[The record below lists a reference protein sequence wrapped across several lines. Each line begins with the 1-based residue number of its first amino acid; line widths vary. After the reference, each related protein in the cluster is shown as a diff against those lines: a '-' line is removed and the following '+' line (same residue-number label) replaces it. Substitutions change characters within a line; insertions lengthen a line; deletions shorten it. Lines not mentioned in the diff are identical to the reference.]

1 MDTHVLG
8 FPRIGAHRELKHALD
23 AYWKDEI
30 SEEELVRVGTQLRQR
45 HWRIQKDAGLS
56 FVATG
61 DFSFY
66 DHVLDTAVMLGLIS
80 ARFGDA
86 SQEVNLDLYF
96 RMARGD
102 RRANTPALEMTKWF
116 DTNYHYLV
124 PEFTPD
130 MTVRPTPLRIV
141 EETRDA
147 LRLGYRPKPV
157 LLGPITF
164 LCLGKAF
171 GNADRWS
178 RLDEILAGYRR
189 VIARLAPLCEW
200 IQIDEPALCT
210 DLPKAAARAFVPA
223 LRSLKEACGPT
234 RLLLATYFGGLGENL
249 SLAADS
255 GCDGL
260 HLDLT
265 RNPDPF
271 HRIFSCLPSAM
282 MMSVGIVDG
291 RNVWRN
297 DLWHSLDQIHCLSE
311 VRGVENIMVASSCS
325 LLHAPTDL
333 DSETGLDPELKSWMS
348 FAVQKCGEVGVL
360 GRASSG
366 QDERAALAE
375 NAAALASRR
384 TSPRIRNEDVRSRVA
399 NTTPDMLRRVSP
411 YPERKKAQGAWLKL
425 PRFPTTT
432 IGSFPQTEAIR
443 DARLRLRRG
452 TLPAGEYERFLKD
465 AIRECVLQ
473 QERLGLDVLVHGEPE
488 RNDMVEYFGQQLD
501 GFCFTQNG
509 WVQSYGSRCVKPP
522 IIFGDVARPK
532 PMTVNWASYAQSLT
546 KKPMKGM
553 LTGPVTIL
561 CWSFVRDDLPRADVC
576 RQIALALRD
585 EVCDLEAAG
594 IRIIQIDEAALREG
608 LPLRRRAWDAYLR
621 WAVDAFR
628 LTASGVKDAT
638 QIHTHMCYSE
648 FNAIVRWIAEM
659 DADVISIESSRSKM
673 ELLNAFEKFTYPNEI
688 GPGVYDIH
696 SPRIPSVEEIL
707 GLLRLALRVV
717 PPERLWV
724 NPDCGLKTRAWPE
737 TLASLEH
744 LVEAARL
751 LRKEFA

>member
-23 AYWKDEI
+23 AYWKDEL

-45 HWRIQKDAGLS
+45 HWHIQKDAGLS

-66 DHVLDTAVMLGLIS
+66 DHVLDTAVLLGLIS
-80 ARFGDA
+80 ERFGDA

-147 LRLGYRPKPV
+147 IRLGYRPKPV

-189 VIARLAPLCEW
+189 VIAQLAPLCEW

-223 LRSLKEACGPT
+223 LRSLKEACGPA

-249 SLAADS
+249 SLAADC

-265 RNPDPF
+265 RTPDPV

-282 MMSVGIVDG
+282 MLSVGIVDG

-297 DLWHSLDQIHCLSE
+297 DLWHSLDQIRCLSE

-333 DSETGLDPELKSWMS
+333 DSETGLDPELKNWMS

-366 QDERAALAE
+366 QDERTALAE
-375 NAAALASRR
+375 
-384 TSPRIRNEDVRSRVA
+384 
-399 NTTPDMLRRVSP
+399 
-411 YPERKKAQGAWLKL
+411 
-425 PRFPTTT
+425 
-432 IGSFPQTEAIR
+432 
-443 DARLRLRRG
+443 
-452 TLPAGEYERFLKD
+452 
-465 AIRECVLQ
+465 
-473 QERLGLDVLVHGEPE
+473 
-488 RNDMVEYFGQQLD
+488 
-501 GFCFTQNG
+501 
-509 WVQSYGSRCVKPP
+509 KPP
-522 IIFGDVARPK
+522 R
-532 PMTVNWASYAQSLT
+532 
-546 KKPMKGM
+546 
-553 LTGPVTIL
+553 
-561 CWSFVRDDLPRADVC
+561 LPRAAPARASGMKTSAVARRTQRRICFGASALTRSAKKPRAHGLSFRVFQPPPSVRSLRPMPSATRVC
-576 RQIALALRD
+576 AFAAAHSRRRSTSVFLKTPSANACSNRNGSAWMCLSTANRNATIWWNISANSSTASVSPKTAGYRAT
-585 EVCDLEAAG
+585 AAG
-594 IRIIQIDEAALREG
+594 A
-608 LPLRRRAWDAYLR
+608 
-621 WAVDAFR
+621 
-628 LTASGVKDAT
+628 
-638 QIHTHMCYSE
+638 
-648 FNAIVRWIAEM
+648 
-659 DADVISIESSRSKM
+659 
-673 ELLNAFEKFTYPNEI
+673 
-688 GPGVYDIH
+688 
-696 SPRIPSVEEIL
+696 
-707 GLLRLALRVV
+707 
-717 PPERLWV
+717 
-724 NPDCGLKTRAWPE
+724 
-737 TLASLEH
+737 
-744 LVEAARL
+744 
-751 LRKEFA
+751 